1 MATMKD
7 IAKAAGVS
15 HGTVSNVLNKKGNVS
30 IEKIRLVE
38 QAAKALGYQIDEQAS
53 RLRKGTSRIVY
64 IILPNIENSKYVDIY
79 TGIVSALEKYG
90 YYFRLA
96 LTNDMPYKEKRA
108 IEDAKAEKACAILT
122 VTCLKN
128 PEKYYS
134 SSVLGKTVVS
144 FLDRCPANDFCYFTF
159 DYKQAAEM
167 IGRHIS
173 GIPTEKIKIITGSL
187 QFDENYRFKT
197 GLLEAIPGL
206 KESNFVEIQFIDT
219 STEIYSLF
227 SENQPAEV
235 LVTVNEQLAQRL
247 MNAYHTVGISQPPKV
262 ITLAPLRTVQDNR
275 FENLTLNY
283 RKMGYLASESV
294 MKHIA
299 KKQQITSAV
308 INPSGFGCFPRV
320 LTSVK
325 NKTLKVISLD
335 SPSMEA
341 LKCLSQNFTRQTGI
355 KVEFVTYP
363 QSSINAHI
371 LSEYDQYDVIRLD
384 VSSLSYLAP
393 KICYPM
399 EQADPDV
406 KSRFNSF
413 LSDLYDNYAKVGD
426 KIYALPFDV
435 SVQMLFYRKDL
446 FEDIKQ
452 IRSYYEKYKKNLA
465 VPATYEEY
473 NDVARFFTKTFNPD
487 SPTLYGSSIALGTP
501 TSAASEYL
509 PRLLSMGGQIYGK
522 NGLLRMSTPEAKAA
536 LENYI
541 RTAEFANPNVV
552 HSWSEIVD
560 AFIRGDTAMT
570 ILYVNHA
577 SRIVQTQDSRIAGVV
592 GFAPIPGKRPLLG
605 GGSLCISRSSKNIEE
620 AYQFICWATGN
631 QIASELMMMGGVSPC
646 REAYE
651 QQKIIDT
658 YPWLGELENNIK
670 LGCRKTILSQKE
682 LCVDQREFENKL
694 GKLLIDA
701 ATGQKSLDE
710 TLWRAQYLI
719 DQIEE
724 DMLSGGP
731 NYAIE

>member
-1 MATMKD
+1 MKN
-7 IAKAAGVS
+7 
-15 HGTVSNVLNKKGNVS
+15 T
-30 IEKIRLVE
+30 
-38 QAAKALGYQIDEQAS
+38 
-53 RLRKGTSRIVY
+53 
-64 IILPNIENSKYVDIY
+64 
-79 TGIVSALEKYG
+79 
-90 YYFRLA
+90 
-96 LTNDMPYKEKRA
+96 
-108 IEDAKAEKACAILT
+108 
-122 VTCLKN
+122 
-128 PEKYYS
+128 
-134 SSVLGKTVVS
+134 
-144 FLDRCPANDFCYFTF
+144 
-159 DYKQAAEM
+159 
-167 IGRHIS
+167 
-173 GIPTEKIKIITGSL
+173 
-187 QFDENYRFKT
+187 
-197 GLLEAIPGL
+197 
-206 KESNFVEIQFIDT
+206 
-219 STEIYSLF
+219 
-227 SENQPAEV
+227 
-235 LVTVNEQLAQRL
+235 
-247 MNAYHTVGISQPPKV
+247 
-262 ITLAPLRTVQDNR
+262 
-275 FENLTLNY
+275 
-283 RKMGYLASESV
+283 
-294 MKHIA
+294 
-299 KKQQITSAV
+299 
-308 INPSGFGCFPRV
+308 
-320 LTSVK
+320 
-325 NKTLKVISLD
+325 
-335 SPSMEA
+335 
-341 LKCLSQNFTRQTGI
+341 
-355 KVEFVTYP
+355 
-363 QSSINAHI
+363 
-371 LSEYDQYDVIRLD
+371 
-384 VSSLSYLAP
+384 
-393 KICYPM
+393 
-399 EQADPDV
+399 
-406 KSRFNSF
+406 
-413 LSDLYDNYAKVGD
+413 
-426 KIYALPFDV
+426 
-435 SVQMLFYRKDL
+435 
-446 FEDIKQ
+446 
-452 IRSYYEKYKKNLA
+452 KKNLA